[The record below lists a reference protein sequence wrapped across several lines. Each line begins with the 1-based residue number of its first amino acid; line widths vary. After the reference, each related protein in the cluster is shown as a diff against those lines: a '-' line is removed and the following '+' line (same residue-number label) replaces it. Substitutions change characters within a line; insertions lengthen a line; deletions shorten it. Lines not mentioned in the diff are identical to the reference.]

1 MRCIN
6 PGRQDLEPL
15 DAFWHVLNFFAPAL
29 GIGMLA
35 PTLAKLFWRAELRA
49 VAWLRLVAVAL
60 GAAALALIGG
70 LLVLGQDGRIAT
82 YTAMIAAAAVSLWW
96 TGFRPFR

>member
-1 MRCIN
+1 MKNGIVI
-6 PGRQDLEPL
+6 PL
-15 DAFWHVLNFFAPAL
+15 S
-29 GIGMLA
+29 
-35 PTLAKLFWRAELRA
+35 PTK
-49 VAWLRLVAVAL
+49 VAVAL
-60 GAAALALIGG
+60 GAATLALIGG